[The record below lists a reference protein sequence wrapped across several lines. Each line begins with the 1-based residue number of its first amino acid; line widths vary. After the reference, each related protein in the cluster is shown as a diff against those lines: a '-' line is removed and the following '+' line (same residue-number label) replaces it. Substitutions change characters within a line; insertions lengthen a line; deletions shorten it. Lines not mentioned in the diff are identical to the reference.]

1 MDDLKVCRICLR
13 TDKFAKYYRLEEFF
27 LKCYYEEITTIPVT
41 NNDGL
46 PKYFCFQCS
55 AILNKYHFFK
65 EKCCFAQN
73 TLKQMAR
80 TAPLTY
86 NKICNM
92 YSRQMP
98 IIRSGTIEILKSNKN
113 VKTYNF
119 EYKEQTHSSKTRSKR
134 LKKESDSESD
144 CYENDV
150 DFYPDSNSSDDDVPI
165 KELSLDLKKDNSGEV
180 DIFEE
185 FNEKVEEPVVQEPL
199 EKEEVK
205 ETQEIPKILKN
216 LLSKQ
221 SKPKKSTSNRKK
233 SSSKVV
239 NDPDKKYKFT
249 KAKDGKLKAL
259 QFLDSG
265 FWRKLTLSEEEAMKE
280 FQAKGQNEK
289 YLRAAHKCTDCH
301 KPFSQK
307 NMLDRHL
314 LRKHGE
320 SVGSLVCRFCKVR
333 FRRACFLS
341 KHMKQHLT
349 KYECLR
355 CNLVCNVETTALFHE
370 EYHSGVIRKCPH
382 CDKEFKHLSTFY
394 THLRTHRSKHM
405 CSLCGESFV
414 SPLGLRQHKRLK
426 HVIVPDN
433 QVTDAENNTYCEVC
447 KITFETK
454 EAYTKHLLHSAM
466 HTDDFTP
473 GGKAMDATLSE
484 EMFEE
489 GEDKIDDKDS
499 DTPKQLYERKSKVEK
514 TLSAVR
520 KSNLPAVAGTGW
532 TKKPTT
538 CQHCGKHFAS
548 QSACRKHHLA
558 EHLRAPF
565 YTEKDRVIC
574 EICGASLAPGSVAAH
589 LNQHTRRKIYTCE
602 TCGRSF
608 TTNHVLRNHMATH
621 TGERNYACNI
631 CGKRFTQNGSLS
643 LHYRT
648 VHLKQPYIRDRKK
661 KIDDT
666 NIGAFFN
673 KQEFL

>member
-1 MDDLKVCRICLR
+1 MCDLIVCRICLR
-13 TDKFAKYYRLEEFF
+13 ADKLTKYYSFDNFF
-27 LKCYYEEITTIPVT
+27 LKCYYEELTMVPV
-41 NNDGL
+41 NMNDRL
-46 PKYFCFQCS
+46 PKYFCYQC
-55 AILNKYHFFK
+55 AGMLNKFHLFK
-65 EKCCFAQN
+65 EKCCFSQKSLQQLAYN
-73 TLKQMAR
+73 
-80 TAPLTY
+80 APLTY
-86 NKICNM
+86 KTIIS
-92 YSRQMP
+92 YSSQKLP
-98 IIRSGTIEILKSNKN
+98 ILKRNNIEIMKANKR
-113 VKTYNF
+113 VKTLNIVADENLKNMRFVSVSESDVDLCETDVDFSVDDKYDSDDDIPVSEF
-119 EYKEQTHSSKTRSKR
+119 SLG
-134 LKKESDSESD
+134 LKKESR
-144 CYENDV
+144 
-150 DFYPDSNSSDDDVPI
+150 
-165 KELSLDLKKDNSGEV
+165 
-180 DIFEE
+180 
-185 FNEKVEEPVVQEPL
+185 VVQKNNEL
-199 EKEEVK
+199 KDVEVI
-205 ETQEIPKILKN
+205 EDTDNLATDSTATLPNTDILKN
-216 LLSKQ
+216 ILSNPTK
-221 SKPKKSTSNRKK
+221 SNKKNPAVKKKSQTSKNGPEEKE
-233 SSSKVV
+233 
-239 NDPDKKYKFT
+239 YKFT
-249 KAKDGKLKAL
+249 KSKPGKLKAL

-265 FWRKLTLSEEEAMKE
+265 FWRKLTLSEEEAIKE
-280 FQAKGQNEK
+280 FEAKGLTEK
-289 YLRAAHKCTDCH
+289 YLNSGFKCTDCL
-301 KPFSQK
+301 KSFSQK

-320 SVGSLVCRFCKVR
+320 NIGSLICRFCKVR

-426 HVIVPDN
+426 HVMEPDN
-433 QVTDAENNTYCEVC
+433 LVTDAENNTYCDVC

-454 EAYTKHLLHSAM
+454 QAYTKHLLHSAM
-466 HTDDFTP
+466 HTDDFSVDGTTIDSNIQDED
-473 GGKAMDATLSE
+473 GDTAV
-484 EMFEE
+484 
-489 GEDKIDDKDS
+489 EDKDDG
-499 DTPKQLYERKSKVEK
+499 TPKQLYERKSKVEK

-520 KSNLPAVAGTGW
+520 KSNLPAVAGSGW
-532 TKKPTT
+532 IKKPTT

-574 EICGASLAPGSVAAH
+574 EVCGASLAPGSVNAH

-666 NIGAFFN
+666 NIGVLFG
-673 KQEFL
+673 KQEFM